1 LVERNVILSELRAIS
16 AMLGPIEP
24 EQMQLDLLSR
34 NVFDA
39 LSESDDN
46 PVWKAFVRFICY
58 PNPVSATDLS
68 QWSDR
73 SVAAVA
79 NALASVEHM
88 RTSPEAI
95 SKEVNIVADSFS
107 DLEDEFID
115 YIFAGPQS
123 ENLLIVFYGPIRR
136 EGAFFV
142 KCYNGL
148 YFTGSTDELGV
159 AGPYLSLDEC
169 LVHVRSVM
177 FGRFKK
183 KRLSGVVFSSPIL
196 IDFVEDL
203 IVAACPVIG
212 ARFTLNGKLCARSDE
227 SAFVELSGC
236 GSVGNLPPPIL

>member
-1 LVERNVILSELRAIS
+1 MILSELRAIS

-115 YIFAGPQS
+115 YIFAGPQT
-123 ENLLIVFYGPIRR
+123 ENLLIVFYGPVRR
-136 EGAFFV
+136 ESAFFV
-142 KCYNGL
+142 KCYNGI

-177 FGRFKK
+177 VGRFR
-183 KRLSGVVFSSPIL
+183 KRLSGVVFSPPIV
-196 IDFVEDL
+196 IDFVEEL

-212 ARFTLNGKLCARSDE
+212 ARFTLNGKICARSDE
-227 SAFVELSGC
+227 NAFVELSG
-236 GSVGNLPPPIL
+236 GG